1 MKIQNINP
9 ATNEVFAEIE
19 SSTEQEIIKKVDEA
33 HQAQS
38 SWQELTIKSRIDIL
52 QKVYEAFESEKEAMG
67 NLITKS
73 MGMPISF
80 RNDLDINSGFHY
92 FKSYLDNAQNYLS
105 PEISFEDNTTIN
117 TVYYEPTGVVA
128 AITPWNFPFC
138 NFIWSV
144 IPNLIVGNTV
154 IFKHAPEC
162 ASFGQLLEK
171 IITKTNLPKGVF
183 AQIYGDGTIGDI
195 LVHQDIDLICFTGS
209 NKVGKYLYN
218 VAAEKFI
225 KIILELGGSAPAIVF
240 EDADMSKLSE
250 GVFFNRFANSGQIC
264 DGLKRLIVH
273 KSIEKK
279 VINNLVE
286 MLKSKKV
293 GDPQNPTVEIGPLV
307 SIKQL
312 NTLKSQVDDA
322 ISKGAK
328 VVVSIDSPKTGAFY
342 NPTILTNIT
351 KDMKVWT
358 EEVFGPVLPIITF
371 ETEEE
376 AVKLANDT
384 VYGLGGYIF
393 TEDKEIAKRVASKIK
408 TGMVSINNALYLQ
421 PTSPFG
427 GYKESGFGREHGK
440 YGLHGL
446 CQIKVISIEK

>member
-1 MKIQNINP
+1 
-9 ATNEVFAEIE
+9 
-19 SSTEQEIIKKVDEA
+19 
-33 HQAQS
+33 
-38 SWQELTIKSRIDIL
+38 L

-92 FKSYLDNAQNYLS
+92 FKGYLDNAQNYLS
-105 PEISFEDNTTIN
+105 PEISFEDDTTIN

-209 NKVGKYLYN
+209 SKVGKYLYN

-240 EDADMSKLSE
+240 EDADMSKLSD

-273 KSIEKK
+273 KSIEEK

-293 GDPQNPTVEIGPLV
+293 GDPGIMKE
-307 SIKQL
+307 
-312 NTLKSQVDDA
+312 
-322 ISKGAK
+322 
-328 VVVSIDSPKTGAFY
+328 TGCF
-342 NPTILTNIT
+342 N
-351 KDMKVWT
+351 
-358 EEVFGPVLPIITF
+358 
-371 ETEEE
+371 
-376 AVKLANDT
+376 
-384 VYGLGGYIF
+384 
-393 TEDKEIAKRVASKIK
+393 
-408 TGMVSINNALYLQ
+408 
-421 PTSPFG
+421 
-427 GYKESGFGREHGK
+427 
-440 YGLHGL
+440 
-446 CQIKVISIEK
+446 C